1 MLPSYIVAL
10 QLLRAVAGSEP
21 AERSSVGGHGE
32 AAGNECSNLHA
43 SCWRWAAAGDC
54 DRLRS
59 FMHVDCAAAC
69 GRCGVQPSEDPCG
82 AVTDLAPGAVAES
95 FRKAAA
101 LAHLKPTVLSE
112 DPFIVVFDAFAT
124 PEEAAELASLAE
136 GLGFEPSGSSCGY
149 RPGGCNSS
157 SMSCVPV
164 HGGACW
170 SHAAM
175 RA

>member
-69 GRCGVQPSEDPCG
+69 GRCGVLYEEGGAACFMKG
-82 AVTDLAPGAVAES
+82 AVHDAVLTRS
-95 FRKAAA
+95 T
-101 LAHLKPTVLSE
+101 LK
-112 DPFIVVFDAFAT
+112 
-124 PEEAAELASLAE
+124 
-136 GLGFEPSGSSCGY
+136 C
-149 RPGGCNSS
+149 
-157 SMSCVPV
+157 
-164 HGGACW
+164 
-170 SHAAM
+170 
-175 RA
+175 